1 MKKIFILT
9 SILFAMISCNEQ
21 PDTNVYHKVEKT
33 NDVYK
38 VKADIINL
46 SEEYGDLCL
55 RTVVIDSCEYL
66 IGSGHDVS
74 KGFGYLSH
82 KGNCKYCTERRKQEL
97 KNQNNYENK
106 DYSVQ
111 QRTR

>member
-1 MKKIFILT
+1 MQKIRKILAVILGVLMLIFIALA
-9 SILFAMISCNEQ
+9 IVSCSEQ

-46 SEEYGDLCL
+46 SEEYGDICL

-66 IGSGHDVS
+66 IGSGHETS

-82 KGNCKYCTERRKQEL
+82 KGNCKYCEERRRAEK
-97 KNQNNYENK
+97 Y
-106 DYSVQ
+106 
-111 QRTR
+111 